1 MLNMRRS
8 AFSWLA
14 LACVL
19 VLTSCKQGS
28 DTQGAVIFEITST
41 SAVDN
46 LEIKIRNKT
55 YTAYSFNESISEKNI
70 LTEPYRVALQPTEG
84 LEEEFLIYVKGYS
97 GQTLVAANSTFAD
110 FRTPE
115 TITLRLRTGF
125 IDADGDGFESCGEQG
140 RSLCDCNDNEAT
152 WNPFTGQQRYEFHK
166 FPQRYE
172 LFRHPL
178 GAPTALLFSHFQPA
192 PSVC

>member
-46 LEIKIRNKT
+46 LEIKIRNKA

-125 IDADGDGFESCGEQG
+125 EDADGDGG
-140 RSLCDCNDNEAT
+140 RVL
-152 WNPFTGQQRYEFHK
+152 
-166 FPQRYE
+166 
-172 LFRHPL
+172 
-178 GAPTALLFSHFQPA
+178 
-192 PSVC
+192 